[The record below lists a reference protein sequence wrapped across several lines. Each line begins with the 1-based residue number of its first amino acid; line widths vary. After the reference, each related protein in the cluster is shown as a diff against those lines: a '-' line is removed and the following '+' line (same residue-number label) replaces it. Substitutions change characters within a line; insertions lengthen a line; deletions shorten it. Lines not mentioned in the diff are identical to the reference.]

1 MMTFLFIPVISRQML
16 PLLGLIDWR
25 SACCILRLKLSI
37 KAEKNENCYMTD
49 DLSEQPAEFPEE
61 MLLGVF

>member
-25 SACCILRLKLSI
+25 SACCVLQLKLSI

-49 DLSEQPAEFPEE
+49 DLSRAT
-61 MLLGVF
+61 G

>member
-1 MMTFLFIPVISRQML
+1 MMTFLFIPVISWQML

-25 SACCILRLKLSI
+25 SACCVLQLKLSI

-49 DLSEQPAEFPEE
+49 DLSRAT
-61 MLLGVF
+61 G